1 MEGDEQMT
9 VVINGRNMTVGEIVR
24 VAKDR
29 EEVAI
34 SQEAREQMLKSHAL
48 MGEAVEDGKR
58 VYGINTG
65 FGKFADTPISYDD
78 LAKLQENLVRS
89 HAAGVGPL
97 FSQEE
102 VRAAMLLR
110 ANALAR
116 GMSGIR
122 VELVETIVE
131 MLNKGVT
138 PCVPER
144 GSVGAS
150 GDLAPL
156 AHIALVIIGEGQAF
170 YKDDVMSGEEALDRA
185 GIKPCRLE
193 AKEGLALT
201 NGVQMTNGVL
211 SLVVDEGRALAR
223 AADIIASL
231 TGQVLEVIVDAYDDH
246 ILNLRPQDGARE
258 VGGNLR
264 TLLEGSKLSTVSGQV
279 RVQDSYV
286 LRCIPQVHG
295 AVRQGL
301 NHVAH
306 IVEVESGSATDNPLV
321 LEDGRILSGGNFHG
335 QPLAVAA
342 DYLGICLCS
351 LGNISERRTARMM
364 DSVKSGLPAFLTR
377 EGGLNSGFMLVQY
390 TAASLVSENKV
401 LAHPSSVDTV
411 PTSADQEDHVSMS
424 TIAARKARDIARNV
438 SYVLAAEYLSACQG
452 MEFLSKD
459 ALSPAGRAA
468 YMVLRREI
476 PPIEEDRPLNPDLEA
491 ARDLIVSGKLEK
503 AVSQIS
509 GELL

>member
-1 MEGDEQMT
+1 MT
-9 VVINGRNMTVGEIVR
+9 VAISGKNMTIGEIVR
-24 VAKDR
+24 VAKHE

-34 SQEAREQMLKSHAL
+34 LQEAKEQMLKSHTL
-48 MGEAVEDGKR
+48 MGKAVEDGKR

-78 LAKLQENLVRS
+78 LARLQENLVRS

-122 VELVETIVE
+122 VEVVETIVDI
-131 MLNKGVT
+131 LNKGVT

-156 AHIALVIIGEGQAF
+156 AHIALVIIGEGHAF
-170 YKDDVMSGEEALDRA
+170 YQGDVMPGKEALDKA
-185 GIKPCRLE
+185 GIRPCKLE

-211 SLVVDEGRALAR
+211 SLVVDEGRVLAK

-231 TGQVLEVIVDAYDDH
+231 TGQVLQVIVDAYDDG

-258 VGGNLR
+258 VGSNLR
-264 TLLEGSKLSTVSGQV
+264 TLLKGSGLSTVSGQV

-301 NHVAH
+301 NHVAN
-306 IVEVESGSATDNPLV
+306 IVEIESGSATDNPLV

-335 QPLAVAA
+335 QPLAVAS

-351 LGNISERRTARMM
+351 LGNISERRIARMM
-364 DSVKSGLPAFLTR
+364 DSVKSGLPPFLTK
-377 EGGLNSGFMLVQY
+377 EGGLNSGLMLIQY

-424 TIAARKARDIARNV
+424 TIAARKARDIAENV

-452 MEFLSKD
+452 VEFLGKER
-459 ALSPAGRAA
+459 LSPAGRAA
-468 YMVLRREI
+468 YGVLRQEI
-476 PPIEEDRPLNPDLEA
+476 PSLEEDRPLNPDLEA
-491 ARDLIVSGKLEK
+491 ARRLIVSGKLEE
-503 AVSQIS
+503 AVLQES
-509 GELL
+509 GELF

>member
-34 SQEAREQMLKSHAL
+34 SQEAREQMLKSHVL
-48 MGEAVEDGKR
+48 MGKAVEDGKR

-306 IVEVESGSATDNPLV
+306 IVEIESGSATDNPLV

>member
-1 MEGDEQMT
+1 MT
-9 VVINGRNMTVGEIVR
+9 VAISGKNMTIGEIVR
-24 VAKDR
+24 VAKHGEDVTIL
-29 EEVAI
+29 EEAKG
-34 SQEAREQMLKSHAL
+34 QMIKSHAL
-48 MGEAVEDGKR
+48 MDKAVEDGKR

-65 FGKFADTPISYDD
+65 FGKFADTPICYDD
-78 LAKLQENLVRS
+78 LARLQENLVRS

-122 VELVETIVE
+122 VEVVETIVD

-156 AHIALVIIGEGQAF
+156 AHIALVIIGEGHAF
-170 YKDDVMSGEEALDRA
+170 YKGDVMPGKDALDKG
-185 GIKPCRLE
+185 GIRPCKLE

-211 SLVVDEGRALAR
+211 SLVVDEGRVLAK

-231 TGQVLEVIVDAYDDH
+231 TGQVLQVIVDAYDDG

-258 VGGNLR
+258 VGSNLR
-264 TLLEGSKLSTVSGQV
+264 ALLKGSRLSTVSGQV
-279 RVQDSYV
+279 RVQDAYV

-301 NHVAH
+301 NHVAN
-306 IVEVESGSATDNPLV
+306 IVEIESGSATDNPLV

-335 QPLAVAA
+335 QPLAVAS

-364 DSVKSGLPAFLTR
+364 DSAKSGLPPFLAK
-377 EGGLNSGFMLVQY
+377 EGGLNSGLMLIQY

-452 MEFLSKD
+452 VEFIEKER
-459 ALSPAGRAA
+459 LSPAGRAA
-468 YMVLRREI
+468 YGVLRQEI
-476 PPIEEDRPLNPDLEA
+476 PPLEKDRPLNPDLEA
-491 ARDLIVSGKLEK
+491 ARQLIVSGKLEK
-503 AVSQIS
+503 AVLQES
-509 GELL
+509 GELF

>member
-1 MEGDEQMT
+1 MT
-9 VVINGRNMTVGEIVR
+9 VAISGKNMTIGEIVR
-24 VAKDR
+24 VAKHGED
-29 EEVAI
+29 VAI
-34 SQEAREQMLKSHAL
+34 LEEAKEQMIKSHAL
-48 MGEAVEDGKR
+48 MEKAIEGGKR

-78 LAKLQENLVRS
+78 LARLQENLVRS

-122 VELVETIVE
+122 VEVVETIVD

-156 AHIALVIIGEGQAF
+156 AHIALVIIGEGHAF
-170 YKDDVMSGEEALDRA
+170 YKGDVMPGKEALDKG
-185 GIKPCRLE
+185 GIRPCKLE

-211 SLVVDEGRALAR
+211 SLVVDEGRVLAK

-231 TGQVLEVIVDAYDDH
+231 TGQVLQVIVDAYDDG

-258 VGGNLR
+258 VGSNLR
-264 TLLEGSKLSTVSGQV
+264 TLLKGSRLSTVSGQV

-301 NHVAH
+301 NHVAN
-306 IVEVESGSATDNPLV
+306 IVEIESGSATDNPLV

-335 QPLAVAA
+335 QPLAVAS

-364 DSVKSGLPAFLTR
+364 DSAKSGLPPFLTK
-377 EGGLNSGFMLVQY
+377 EGGLNSGLMLIQY

-452 MEFLSKD
+452 IEFIEKER
-459 ALSPAGRAA
+459 LSPAGRAA
-468 YMVLRREI
+468 YGVLRQEI
-476 PPIEEDRPLNPDLEA
+476 PSLEKDRPLNPDLEA
-491 ARDLIVSGKLEK
+491 ARQLIVSGKLEE
-503 AVSQIS
+503 AVLQES
-509 GELL
+509 GELF

>member
-34 SQEAREQMLKSHAL
+34 SQEAREQMLKSHVL
-48 MGEAVEDGKR
+48 MGKAVEDGKR

>member
-1 MEGDEQMT
+1 MT

-48 MGEAVEDGKR
+48 MGKAVEDGKR

-306 IVEVESGSATDNPLV
+306 IVEIESGSATDNPLV

>member
-1 MEGDEQMT
+1 MS
-9 VVINGRNMTVGEIVR
+9 VVLSGKNMTVSEIVR
-24 VAKDR
+24 VAKHW
-29 EEVAI
+29 EQVTI
-34 SQEAREQMLKSHAL
+34 SDEARSKIELSHRL
-48 MGEAVEDGKR
+48 MCKAVENGER

-65 FGKFADTPISYDD
+65 FGKFADVPISSEN
-78 LAKLQENLVRS
+78 LAELQRNLVRS
-89 HAAGVGPL
+89 HSAGVGPS

-116 GMSGIR
+116 GMSGVR
-122 VELVETIVE
+122 PQVVETIVE

-138 PCVPER
+138 PFVPEK

-156 AHIALVIIGEGQAF
+156 AHIALVIIGEGEAF
-170 YKDDVMSGEEALDRA
+170 YKDELMPGKQAMDEA
-185 GIKPCRLE
+185 GIKPCKLE

-211 SLVVDEGRALAR
+211 ALTVDTGRTLAK

-231 TGQVLEVIVDAYDDH
+231 TGQVLQVIEDAYDDG
-246 ILNLRPQDGARE
+246 ILVLRSQDGARE
-258 VGGNLR
+258 VGRNLR
-264 TLLEGSKLSTVSGQV
+264 ALLQGSHLSTVSGEV
-279 RVQDSYV
+279 RVQDPYV

-301 NHVAH
+301 NHVTNV
-306 IVEVESGSATDNPLV
+306 VEIESGSATDNPLV

-364 DSVKSGLPAFLTR
+364 DTQKSGLPAFLTG
-377 EGGLNSGFMLVQY
+377 EGGLNSGLMLLQY

-424 TIAARKARDIARNV
+424 TTAARKARDIAKNV
-438 SYVLAAEYLSACQG
+438 SYVLAAEYLSACQAV
-452 MEFLSKD
+452 EFIDKNG
-459 ALSPAGRAA
+459 LSPAAHAA
-468 YMVLRREI
+468 YSLLREHI
-476 PPIEEDRPLNPDLEA
+476 PALYEDRPLSQDLEH
-491 ARDLIVSGKLEK
+491 ARWLIISGELEK
-503 AVSQIS
+503 AVTQKV
-509 GELL
+509 GNLE